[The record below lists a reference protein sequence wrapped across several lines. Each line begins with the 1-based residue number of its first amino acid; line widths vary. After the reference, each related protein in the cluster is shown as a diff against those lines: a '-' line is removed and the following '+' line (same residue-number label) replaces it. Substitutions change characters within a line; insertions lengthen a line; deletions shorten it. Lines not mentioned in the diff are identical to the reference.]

1 MKGRG
6 RGRPGVNSTL
16 KMSHLQCVI
25 EVAVCGVLDADG
37 GHSCS
42 GVGDGTSNE
51 HGGTRRT
58 NQRRRNTK
66 GFDIL
71 GEM

>member
-1 MKGRG
+1 M
-6 RGRPGVNSTL
+6 NSTL
-16 KMSHLQCVI
+16 QMSYLQCVI
-25 EVAVCGVLDADG
+25 EVAVRGVLDADG

-51 HGGTRRT
+51 PGGPWCT
-58 NQRRRNTK
+58 NHRRRNTK